1 MLSKNPFNTG
11 SPARGDD
18 FFGRG
23 KIIASIISFLRKK
36 KENNFLIFG
45 QRRIGK
51 TSLLRKLQDAPE
63 LIENAFP
70 VYFNLQDKASTQLQ
84 KLLYEIASRIV
95 SDLDL
100 KIAIKAGDFEDDN
113 ASFYFRKNFIPQVM
127 ERLLNKKQLL
137 LLFDEFDVLGE
148 IEDVEDD
155 STVDTFASKRFI
167 PFTAT
172 LIEEIQ
178 AKKYPVKLIFAVGR
192 NYKDLEPKR
201 FGQIMKF
208 GPQEEL
214 AYFSKEESRQLL
226 KSSESSIPFDAEAM
240 DEIYSLT
247 SGHPYLT
254 QCLASVSFDAAEQ
267 NNTGCITRDIV
278 RHNVISAVKNYSSG
292 VYWIW
297 DSLSV
302 NDRIILYLMAALR
315 KENRPITMDSIRG
328 KADASNLTPVVDNLS
343 QTLDKLKSFKFVKDY
358 KKNRYDFYVEFFK
371 EWITASISDAEIE
384 KLLEKIDEDIE
395 FHLSNARY
403 FFRKKEYKQAVQH
416 YDDILKKYPY
426 HFEALLF
433 SAKCYDKL
441 KNEDMKYLDK
451 AVDFYK
457 KSYDLNQRKTKNE
470 YLVILL
476 EKLKY
481 LEEKNREVDWLKYV
495 NETARIL
502 KEIQK
507 VNPGDVKIEKKLEEF
522 YILDKEG
529 KGLLGAST
537 HRAIQSYKRDT
548 DLAALVKEKF
558 LEIIYAD
565 APLDKRV
572 EAGENLGIL
581 GDPRIK
587 EYPMVK
593 VEAGEFIMGS
603 NKGDKDEKPI
613 HRVYLDEFMMG
624 KYPVTNEEFKAFIDE
639 GGYTNKENWTTEGWE
654 WKEKENISEPRFWHE
669 GKWNRPNFPVVG
681 VSWYEAVAYT
691 NWLSKKTGKT
701 YRLPTEA
708 EWEKA
713 ARGTDGREYPWG
725 KEFDKNKCNTKEC
738 GLGRT
743 SPVGIFP
750 KGESPYGC
758 LDIAGNVLEWCYDWY
773 DGDYYKKSPK
783 ENPLGPKAD
792 SYHVLRGGCWINGA
806 ADCRTAYRRY
816 ERPSLRDDGVGF
828 RLLRVP

>member
-23 KIIASIISFLRKK
+23 KVIAGIISFLKKK
-36 KENNFLIFG
+36 KENNLLIFG

-51 TSLLRKLQDAPE
+51 TSLLRRLQDIPD
-63 LIENAFP
+63 LVENALP
-70 VYFNLQDKASTQLQ
+70 VYFNLQDKARTQLQ
-84 KLLYEIASRIV
+84 KLLYEIAGRIV

-100 KIAIKAGDFEDDN
+100 KIAVKAGNFEGEN
-113 ASFYFRKNFIPQVM
+113 AFFYFRENFIPLVIK
-127 ERLLNKKQLL
+127 RLHGKKQLL

-148 IEDVEDD
+148 TEDIEDD
-155 STVDTFASKRFI
+155 STLDTFACKRFI

-178 AKKYPVKLIFAVGR
+178 EKKYPVKFIFAVGR
-192 NYKDLEPKR
+192 NYKDLEPKN

-208 GPQEEL
+208 GPQVEL
-214 AYFSKEESRQLL
+214 AYFSKEETRQLL
-226 KSSESSIPFDAEAM
+226 KSADSSIPFDEDAM
-240 DEIYSLT
+240 DEIYLLT

-267 NNTGCITRDIV
+267 NNSRCINRDMVQQNI
-278 RHNVISAVKNYSSG
+278 ISAVKNYSSG

-315 KENRPITMDSIRG
+315 KENRPVTMNSIRG
-328 KADASNLTPVVDNLS
+328 KADALTMTPVVDNLS
-343 QTLDKLKSFKFVKDY
+343 QTLDKLKSFKFVKDD

-371 EWITASISDAEIE
+371 EWIKTSISDAEME

-403 FFRKKEYKQAVQH
+403 FFRKKEYNQAIQH
-416 YDDILKKYPY
+416 YDDILKKSPY
-426 HFEALLF
+426 HFEALF
-433 SAKCYDKL
+433 YNAKCYNKL
-441 KNEDMKYLDK
+441 KNEDMKYVDK
-451 AVDFYK
+451 AIDFYK
-457 KSYDLNQRKTKNE
+457 KSYDLNQRKTQKE
-470 YLVILL
+470 YLCILL

-481 LEEKNREVDWLKYV
+481 LEEKNRGAGWLEYG
-495 NETARIL
+495 NETERIL

-507 VNPGDVKIEKKLEEF
+507 VNPDDVKIEKKLEELD
-522 YILDKEG
+522 ILRKEG
-529 KGLLGAST
+529 LELLGNTALRDF
-537 HRAIQSYKRDT
+537 HAYKTDT
-548 DLAALVKEKF
+548 DTAALARKKF
-558 LEIIYAD
+558 LTIIYAD

-572 EAGENLGIL
+572 EAGENLGIQ

-587 EYPMVK
+587 EYPMAK
-593 VEAGEFIMGS
+593 VESGEFTMGS
-603 NKGDKDEKPI
+603 NKGDKDERPI

-624 KYPVTNEEFKAFIDE
+624 KYPMTNEEFKVFVDE
-639 GGYTNKENWTTEGWE
+639 GGYSNDEYWTKEGWE
-654 WKEKENISEPRFWHE
+654 WKEEEKISVPEYWHE
-669 GKWNRPNFPVVG
+669 EKWNRPNFPVVG
-681 VSWYEAVAYT
+681 VNWYEAAAYAS
-691 NWLSKKTGKT
+691 WLSEKTGKN

-725 KEFDKNKCNTKEC
+725 NEFDKNNCNSKEC

-743 SPVGIFP
+743 SPVGIFI
-750 KGESPYGC
+750 KGESPFGC
-758 LDIAGNVLEWCYDWY
+758 LDMAGNVYEWCFDWF
-773 DGDYYKKSPK
+773 DGGYYKKSPK
-783 ENPLGPKAD
+783 KNPQGPKTG
-792 SYHVLRGGCWINGA
+792 SGRVLRGGCWFGVSSL
-806 ADCRTAYRRY
+806 CRASSRYRLNPVNRA
-816 ERPSLRDDGVGF
+816 RLVGF
-828 RLLRVP
+828 RLVRPL

>member
-18 FFGRG
+18 FFGRE
-23 KIIASIISFLRKK
+23 KVIAGIISFLKKK
-36 KENNFLIFG
+36 KENNLLIFG

-51 TSLLRKLQDAPE
+51 TSLLRRLQDTPG
-63 LIENAFP
+63 LMENVLP
-70 VYFNLQDKASTQLQ
+70 VYFNLQDKASTQLH
-84 KLLYEIASRIV
+84 KLLYEIANRIII
-95 SDLDL
+95 DLDL
-100 KIAIKAGDFEDDN
+100 EITLNAGDFEGDH
-113 ASFYFRKNFIPQVM
+113 ASIYFQKNFIPLVM
-127 ERLLNKKQLL
+127 ERLPDKNQLL
-137 LLFDEFDVLGE
+137 MLFDEFDVLGE

-155 STVDTFASKRFI
+155 STLDTFASRRFI

-178 AKKYPVKLIFAVGR
+178 GKKYPVKFIFAVGR

-201 FGQIMKF
+201 YGQIMKF
-208 GPQEEL
+208 GPQVEL
-214 AYFSKEESRQLL
+214 AYFSREETRQLL
-226 KSSESSIPFDAEAM
+226 KSADNSIPFDVEAM

-267 NNTGCITRDIV
+267 NNARCITRDIV
-278 RHNVISAVKNYSSG
+278 RQSIISAVKNYSSG

-302 NDRIILYLMAALR
+302 NDRIILYLMAVL
-315 KENRPITMDSIRG
+315 KKGNHPITMDSIQG
-328 KADASNLTPVVDNLS
+328 KADALNLTPVVDNLS
-343 QTLDKLKSFKFVKDY
+343 ETLDKLKSFKFVKYD
-358 KKNRYDFYVEFFK
+358 KKNEYGFYVEFFK
-371 EWITASISDAEIE
+371 EWITESISDAEIE

-403 FFRKKEYKQAVQH
+403 FFKKKDYKQAIQH
-416 YDDILKKYPY
+416 YDDILKKSPY
-426 HFEALLF
+426 HFEALF
-433 SAKCYDKL
+433 YSAKCYNKL
-441 KNEDMKYLDK
+441 INEDMKYMDR

-457 KSYDLNQRKTKNE
+457 KSYDLNQRKAQKE
-470 YLVILL
+470 YLSILL

-481 LEEKNREVDWLKYV
+481 LEENNLIVGWKKYGK
-495 NETARIL
+495 ETERIL

-507 VNPGDVKIEKKLEEF
+507 VNPGDSKIKKKLLEL
-522 YILDKEG
+522 YILEKEG
-529 KGLLGAST
+529 KELPAL
-537 HRAIQSYKRDT
+537 HIQANKRDT
-548 DLAALVKEKF
+548 DMVALVREK
-558 LEIIYAD
+558 LLTIIYAD

-593 VEAGEFIMGS
+593 VEAGEFAMGS

-624 KYPVTNEEFKAFIDE
+624 KYPVTNEEFRAFIDD
-639 GGYTNKENWTTEGWE
+639 GGYNNEEYWTKEGWK
-654 WKEKENISEPRFWHE
+654 WKEKEKISEPEYWHE
-669 GKWNRPNFPVVG
+669 GKWNHPNFPVVG
-681 VSWYEAVAYT
+681 VSWYEAAVYAS
-691 NWLSKKTGKT
+691 WLSEKTGKN

-725 KEFDKNKCNTKEC
+725 NEFDKNNCNSREC

-743 SPVGIFP
+743 SPVGIFI
-750 KGESPYGC
+750 KGESPFGC
-758 LDIAGNVLEWCYDWY
+758 LDMAGNVYEWCSDWFN
-773 DGDYYKKSPK
+773 GDYYKKSPK
-783 ENPLGPKAD
+783 KNPQGPENGSKR
-792 SYHVLRGGCWINGA
+792 VRRGGCWLFDARN
-806 ADCRTAYRRY
+806 CRTASRYGGHPAYR
-816 ERPSLRDDGVGF
+816 SDFVGF
-828 RLLRVP
+828 RLVRSL